1 MYLLNFFSNK
11 FIYKI
16 FEKKFAIMY
25 KIKAPVE
32 IDKTE
37 TRVPIHLPNKIPE
50 TSNSGEPKP
59 INETQITEN
68 KKKIIIFIERFEVI
82 NFSKSNCNCL

>member
-1 MYLLNFFSNK
+1 
-11 FIYKI
+11 
-16 FEKKFAIMY
+16 MY
-25 KIKAPVE
+25 KIKVPVE

-37 TRVPIHLPNKIPE
+37 TRVPIITNKIPE

-68 KKKIIIFIERFEVI
+68 TKKIIIFIERFEVI